1 MSNYP
6 TGQGPESSFQRD
18 SHRYGGPG
26 TSPAEEALPR
36 DPLPDD
42 LSNGWVP
49 EDSRQRARSPFPP
62 PALFSTQSLLAES
75 LRKLLRH
82 PGEIPWLIVG
92 FCVTLAGYTYSLWI
106 LFFQVLVADTLRDS
120 SDPYLQEQ
128 AERLTSSTIEQILA
142 IIFLLPLI
150 IFFSRGIMYAQL
162 RISGVRISPTQF
174 PEAYQMLVEAATA
187 AGLRRVPDAYVVL
200 GNGLINA
207 FAAGHGHRRFVAV
220 YSDLFE
226 IGGRAR
232 DPEALRFIIGH
243 EVGHIAAGHT
253 SYFRLLG
260 LSFFAQVPVLYS
272 VLSRA
277 QEYTADNFGYRYRPG
292 GARGSIRVLAAGKYL
307 NAEVNFDEFA
317 DRAVY
322 ERGPFVWMAN
332 LGGTHPALTWRAHAL
347 RDRSAPGRL
356 IWRPRFNPPA
366 TPLSMVPAAEAAE
379 LWADPQQGER
389 FIAAYPES
397 AGNQHWGVNETVA
410 KVPAEQR
417 DRRIPDLLDTRWAAP
432 GRRFPGG
439 PGDPGAGGPASS
451 GPAGPAGPETGGP
464 TFGGPA
470 GPEAGGPT
478 FGEPVG
484 PEAGGPA
491 GPEAGGPTP
500 GRPESGGPTSEGPTE
515 DGPGDAGPGTRRP
528 WDPPRG

>member
-1 MSNYP
+1 MTNHP
-6 TGQGPESSFQRD
+6 PGQGPESSFERD
-18 SHRYGGPG
+18 SHRYGAPG
-26 TSPAEEALPR
+26 TSPSESALPR

-42 LSNGWVP
+42 LRSGWVP
-49 EDSRQRARSPFPP
+49 EDSRQRPRSPFPA

-75 LRKLLRH
+75 LRKALRH
-82 PGEIPWLIVG
+82 PGEIPWLVVG

-106 LFFQVLVADTLRDS
+106 LFFQVILADTLRDS
-120 SDPYLQEQ
+120 ADPYLQEQ

-142 IIFLLPLI
+142 VIFLLPLV
-150 IFFSRGIMYAQL
+150 IFFARGMMYAQL
-162 RISGVRISPTQF
+162 RLSGVRISPTQF

-207 FAAGHGHRRFVAV
+207 FASGHGHRRFVAV

-226 IGGRAR
+226 IGGEAR
-232 DPEALRFIIGH
+232 DPDALRFIIGH
-243 EVGHIAAGHT
+243 EVGHIAAGHA

-260 LSFFAQVPVLYS
+260 LSFFSQIPLFYS

-277 QEYTADNFGYRYRPG
+277 QEYTADNFGFRFWPR

-332 LGGTHPALTWRAHAL
+332 LGGSHPSLTWRAHAL
-347 RDRSAPGRL
+347 RDRTAAGRL

-389 FIAAYPES
+389 FISSYPEHS
-397 AGNQHWGVNETVA
+397 GNRHWGVNVTDA

-417 DRRIPDLLDTRWAAP
+417 DRRIPDLLDTRWAGP
-432 GRRFPGG
+432 GRRFPDGPGG
-439 PGDPGAGGPASS
+439 PGRGGPPED
-451 GPAGPAGPETGGP
+451 GPR
-464 TFGGPA
+464 
-470 GPEAGGPT
+470 
-478 FGEPVG
+478 
-484 PEAGGPA
+484 
-491 GPEAGGPTP
+491 PTP
-500 GRPESGGPTSEGPTE
+500 GGPSPAGEGPTGGAPTE
-515 DGPGDAGPGTRRP
+515 RDPNGQAPDAGSREEPRPRRP
-528 WDPPRG
+528 WDPPEA